1 MFIFTIEFSRV
12 CGIIES
18 RKGKENP
25 PNQRGQKKMKNTK
38 YVYIRELASGYYGV
52 YNNGKAVAIGLNI
65 VEAKAL
71 AKKIAENK
79 PIKIVFND

>member
-1 MFIFTIEFSRV
+1 
-12 CGIIES
+12 
-18 RKGKENP
+18 
-25 PNQRGQKKMKNTK
+25 MKNTK

-52 YNNGKAVAIGLNI
+52 YNNGKAVAVGLNI
-65 VEAKAL
+65 EEAKAL

>member
-1 MFIFTIEFSRV
+1 
-12 CGIIES
+12 
-18 RKGKENP
+18 
-25 PNQRGQKKMKNTK
+25 MKVTK

-52 YNNGKAVAIGLNI
+52 YNNGKALAVGLNI

-79 PIKIVFND
+79 PIRIVFND